1 MHNGNNDE
9 FDFGGA
15 IDNSGRG
22 VKPFEKNSFLLGAHK
37 TRRGLKVF
45 RRDETTACDDDDD
58 DGPLCKVDLER
69 DPTKVEGRVSDV
81 ARAAAGRRGVRHER
95 STSAYLSR
103 LLVDP
108 VRGKVEK

>member
-1 MHNGNNDE
+1 M
-9 FDFGGA
+9 
-15 IDNSGRG
+15 
-22 VKPFEKNSFLLGAHK
+22 
-37 TRRGLKVF
+37 
-45 RRDETTACDDDDD
+45 TACDDDDDD

-108 VRGKVEK
+108 VAARSKSKIRRTTRNPTILSFSSVADTE